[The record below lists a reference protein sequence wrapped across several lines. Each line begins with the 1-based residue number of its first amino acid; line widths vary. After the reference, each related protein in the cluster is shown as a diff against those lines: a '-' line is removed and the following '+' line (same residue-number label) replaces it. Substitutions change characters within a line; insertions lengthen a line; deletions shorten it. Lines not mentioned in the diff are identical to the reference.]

1 MEKTTN
7 QRLLEMR
14 SSGMPIEDV
23 LRAAL
28 ESHRGEKYLMSRVAH
43 DLDLSTETC
52 RRWCESLNID
62 IAPYR

>member
-7 QRLLEMR
+7 QRLLEMQR
-14 SSGMPIEDV
+14 GMPIEDV

-52 RRWCESLNID
+52 RRWCESLNIA
-62 IAPYR
+62 IADYR

>member
-7 QRLLEMR
+7 QLLLEMQR
-14 SSGMPIEDV
+14 GMPIEDV

-52 RRWCESLNID
+52 RRWCESLNIA
-62 IAPYR
+62 IADYR

>member
-7 QRLLEMR
+7 QLLLEMQR
-14 SSGMPIEDV
+14 GMPIEDV

-62 IAPYR
+62 IAAYR